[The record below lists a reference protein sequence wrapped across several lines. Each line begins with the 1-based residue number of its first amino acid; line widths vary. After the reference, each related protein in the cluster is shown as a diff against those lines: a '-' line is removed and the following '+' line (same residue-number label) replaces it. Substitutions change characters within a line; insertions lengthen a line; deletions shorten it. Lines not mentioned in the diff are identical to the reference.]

1 MTRRIL
7 ITSALPYANGD
18 IHFGHIMSTYL
29 PADVYSRYCKLAG
42 YDALYICASDE
53 HGTPIELAAQK
64 AGKDASTFVNEF
76 HDRQEKDFAALGI
89 KFDEYYHTNSAENT
103 KVAQDFFAEH
113 KAKGAIYEKE
123 VEQTFCEKDGRFLPD
138 RYLRGT
144 CPFCSAEDQY
154 GDSCEKCGKTYSANE
169 LLNPRCAVCGST
181 PVRRKSRHLFFT
193 LSRYSEWL
201 GEYLSQKP
209 FPREVVNYL
218 QKWISEGLADWDITR
233 DGPYFGIP
241 IPSEENKFFYVW
253 YDAPIG
259 YISSTLHYCNSRGK
273 DFSDY
278 WKGSDTELVHFIGKD
293 IVYFH
298 FLFWPAMLREAG
310 YALPHRIPVRGHATI
325 QGEKM
330 SKSRGNFIGLAD
342 FLEKYPADYLRFYYN
357 SVTPN
362 NSSDADFSWEEFGA
376 KTNSELVGA
385 LCNYCYRVLSFT
397 NDKFAGTVP
406 TPSPYLLE
414 TKLEKEFSDK
424 IGALSGAIGDQLEQI
439 EVKAGL
445 EAGMAFVNDCN
456 RYFNDRAPWKLAK
469 EKPEEAQ
476 AVIYLAAKA
485 AYTIAVHFQPFIPFY
500 CQKIYS
506 QLGFAGEVS
515 AVRWGDLSA
524 FKPGQKLGKPEIV
537 YRPVEKEALAAEAA
551 KLASSAKNKSV

>member
-476 AVIYLAAKA
+476 AVISLAAKA